1 MRATASKPLIET
13 ETNDWFMRVGDGIN
27 FNNSKYYIWGVNS
40 HGKNLFANMKQG
52 DRLWF
57 IQSKSKGKILA
68 VATYLSHNKRELGP
82 LINLTSSNT
91 ELGWADGSWDTEVH
105 YTDLYNL
112 SDCMLLTHIESP
124 LNIRKYNE
132 KCKILLSEAY
142 ENIKIYSRITRKM

>member
-1 MRATASKPLIET
+1 MNVTDWLLRASDGNNFIAS
-13 ETNDWFMRVGDGIN
+13 
-27 FNNSKYYIWGVNS
+27 SKYNIWGVNS
-40 HGKNLFANMKQG
+40 KETGKKTNDEHFLKDVKLG

-57 IQSKSKGKILA
+57 IISKSKGKILA

>member
-1 MRATASKPLIET
+1 MGCKLKRNRKK
-13 ETNDWFMRVGDGIN
+13 TNDEHFLKDV
-27 FNNSKYYIWGVNS
+27 K
-40 HGKNLFANMKQG
+40 LG

-57 IQSKSKGKILA
+57 IISKSKGKILA